1 MKYQLKAKISVYD
14 HICEQHFISG
24 CDDVKACRC
33 DVSFHY
39 LSSDIKNDDLRMTV
53 DSDRD
58 MDLKAA
64 IKNDG
69 TEPAYGIILEIKST
83 VLWTNIPSSCATRGK
98 EKGV

>member
-1 MKYQLKAKISVYD
+1 
-14 HICEQHFISG
+14 
-24 CDDVKACRC
+24 
-33 DVSFHY
+33 
-39 LSSDIKNDDLRMTV
+39 MTV

-83 VLWTNIPSSCATRGK
+83 VLWTNIPSSCAKRGK
-98 EKGV
+98 EKGVWSS